1 MKHQFWSCHSLKRSV
16 MGHAMPSDRTPAA
29 AAKAAPR
36 VFPIFSP
43 LPEVPLTYPSF
54 SLPLPSQ
61 HLSGVSFCALCG
73 DREAPTRP
81 RTFRATT
88 CRPLCGKARPAP
100 VQLRVPTGVF
110 RIRRGV
116 GRRTVHAEV
125 SVTCVKQLDKNK
137 RQQRAFRSR
146 RLMPRAMH
154 QVVSGLGR
162 VKPAASSFHRV

>member
-110 RIRRGV
+110 RIRRAWFDIDGV
-116 GRRTVHAEV
+116 
-125 SVTCVKQLDKNK
+125 
-137 RQQRAFRSR
+137 
-146 RLMPRAMH
+146 PRMIVGLVNH
-154 QVVSGLGR
+154 QSKKLNANEEFAL
-162 VKPAASSFHRV
+162 AA

>member
-1 MKHQFWSCHSLKRSV
+1 MPVRQTQNPAVFQGRRARKSHRYCTLRCTNLVHEAPILVVSFPQISV

-29 AAKAAPR
+29 AAKAAPC

-43 LPEVPLTYPSF
+43 LHKVPLTYPSF

-61 HLSGVSFCALCG
+61 RLSGVSFCALCG
-73 DREAPTRP
+73 DREAPIRP

-125 SVTCVKQLDKNK
+125 
-137 RQQRAFRSR
+137 
-146 RLMPRAMH
+146 
-154 QVVSGLGR
+154 
-162 VKPAASSFHRV
+162 

>member
-1 MKHQFWSCHSLKRSV
+1 MPVRQTQNPAVFQGGRARKSHRYCTLRCTNLVHEAPILVVPFPQKIGHGACDAFGPHARRS
-16 MGHAMPSDRTPAA
+16 GEGRTA
-29 AAKAAPR
+29 R
-36 VFPIFSP
+36 FPHFSP

-73 DREAPTRP
+73 DREAPTRH

-125 SVTCVKQLDKNK
+125 
-137 RQQRAFRSR
+137 
-146 RLMPRAMH
+146 
-154 QVVSGLGR
+154 
-162 VKPAASSFHRV
+162 